1 MTPNFRKC
9 IILSNIIDTLD
20 IATNESILCD
30 TWCETDP
37 SMKQSNR
44 LRIFCNFRKE
54 RHSNR
59 NQKSG

>member
-44 LRIFCNFRKE
+44 ATVQL
-54 RHSNR
+54 
-59 NQKSG
+59 